1 MFSAEEF
8 AILCSDEVTAA
19 IRENIDRKPTD
30 IALDRRITHASIV
43 ATQVKNLQ
51 KARTKLPSYFAA
63 QAIVPTLAYEQSSSE
78 ECAARKHLSGESVL
92 DLTCGL
98 GVDALALSK
107 RFKRVVTIE
116 RNEMVAA
123 VAKENFRR
131 LGAENIEVVCSSAE
145 EYIANCAEHF
155 DWCFSDPDRRGAKGE
170 KLVRLEDCSPN
181 VVALMPT
188 LKRLADNVCIK
199 CSPLFDVDEAF
210 RLFGNCEV
218 ECVSLGGEA
227 KEVNIYINGSTPQI
241 TAVAIGIG
249 EVSCS
254 VEERNSTTW
263 SAQPSDFAHYRYL
276 TLPDAA
282 LQHARMV
289 AVAFKGRCDVW
300 SNNGV
305 ALSEEKPEGVLGRT
319 FEVEAIYEIDS
330 AFKRMMRGRRA
341 EIYRRDFPMANA
353 EICKRF
359 RCSEGGSERWCFT
372 RIETKHLAI
381 QLKTE
386 NGTDARSKSRGCL
399 HTMPCKKEEKPAKQD

>member
-1 MFSAEEF
+1 MFTAEEF
-8 AILCSDEVTAA
+8 AILCSEEVTAA

-30 IALDRRITHASIV
+30 IALDRRVPHASTI

-51 KARTKLPSYFAA
+51 KARTKLPSYFAV

-78 ECAARKHLSGESVL
+78 ECALRKHLSGESVL

-123 VAKENFRR
+123 VANENFKR
-131 LGAENIEVVCSSAE
+131 LGATNIEVVCASAE
-145 EYIANCAEHF
+145 EFLATCTDHF
-155 DWCFSDPDRRGAKGE
+155 DWCFSDPDRRGTKGE

-188 LKRLADNVCIK
+188 LKRIANNICIK
-199 CSPLFDVDEAF
+199 CSPLFDVDEAL

-227 KEVNIYINGSTPQI
+227 KEVNIYIDGSTPQL
-241 TAVAIGIG
+241 TAAAIGIG
-249 EVSCS
+249 YVSCS
-254 VEERNSTTW
+254 VEERNSATW
-263 SAQPSDFAHYRYL
+263 SAEPSDLAHYRYII
-276 TLPDAA
+276 LPDVA

-289 AVAFKGRCDVW
+289 AVAFDGKCDVW

-330 AFKRMMRGRRA
+330 TFKRMMRGRKA

-372 RIETKHLAI
+372 RIGTKHLAI

-386 NGTDARSKSRGCL
+386 N
-399 HTMPCKKEEKPAKQD
+399 

>member
-1 MFSAEEF
+1 MFTNEEF
-8 AILCSDEVTAA
+8 SILCSAEVTAA

-30 IALDRRITHASIV
+30 IALDRRIPHASVV

-51 KARTKLPSYFAA
+51 KCRTKLPSYFAV

-78 ECAARKHLSGESVL
+78 ECALRKQLSGESVL

-98 GVDALALSK
+98 GVDAYALSK

-123 VAKENFRR
+123 VARENFRR
-131 LGAENIEVVCSSAE
+131 LGADNIEVGCSSAE
-145 EYIANCAEHF
+145 EYLANCTDHF

-170 KLVRLEDCSPN
+170 KLVRLEDCSPD

-188 LKRLADNVCIK
+188 LQRVADRICIK

-210 RLFGNCEV
+210 RLFGDCSV
-218 ECVSLGGEA
+218 ETVSLSGEA
-227 KEVNIYINGSTPQI
+227 KEVNIYIDGSTPRL

-249 EVSCS
+249 EFSAS
-254 VEERNSTTW
+254 VEERNAARW
-263 SAQPSDFAHYRYL
+263 SAEPNDLSQYRYI
-276 TLPDAA
+276 TLPDVA

-289 AVAFKGRCDVW
+289 AVAFEGKCDVW

-305 ALSEEKPEGVLGRT
+305 ALSVEKPTNVLGRT

-330 AFKRMMRGRRA
+330 AFKRLMKGRKA

-353 EICKRF
+353 EICKRY
-359 RCSEGGSERWCFT
+359 RCSEGGSEKWCFT
-372 RIETKHLAI
+372 RIGENFIAI
-381 QLKTE
+381 KF
-386 NGTDARSKSRGCL
+386 N
-399 HTMPCKKEEKPAKQD
+399 